1 MNEKNSQIIEQINAI
16 KAKLN
21 KYTNLKSN
29 DKVNIKNNIIVW
41 TKLLIIGKKQS
52 R

>member
-41 TKLLIIGKKQS
+41 TKLLIIGKKII
-52 R
+52 

>member
-29 DKVNIKNNIIVW
+29 DKVNIKNNIFV
-41 TKLLIIGKKQS
+41 
-52 R
+52 